1 MIRSVKSLSKMKKI
15 FKTAVVFFLIFAF
28 NFSPLA
34 NSVFAVDPGDWDAAS
49 SVSGNPTDPGSAYWL
64 SEKGGSSG
72 FGSVGAGA
80 AAKTPWQQIADKC
93 PVSEVFS
100 EKAGL
105 CLAGYGA
112 AVGLWAYDLA
122 GNIVEG
128 VESAIA
134 DTLKIFDL
142 SVTAIFARIVVLI
155 SQIVGFIVAQEMYLM
170 VFFMSPDTFQY
181 ATFPAVQAGF
191 YVALQIANGLLAIG
205 LVVLANRFILGM
217 ETYSN
222 LQSLTKYLVTALL
235 INFSLVMASYI
246 VGVSNFLTIAFLNE
260 ATASS
265 TGGVTEN
272 YATRLMATMNQL
284 SEVFSG
290 LITDKGDLAQTTVA
304 NITTI
309 LVLIIFSLF
318 LIMILAAII
327 VSLLTRVISLWTL
340 MMVVPL
346 AIAADTV
353 FGGMTIP
360 GIPIGSGNFNKWLSS
375 FIKWV
380 SFGPIM
386 AGVIW
391 FVFLV
396 LGQFDEAFSPAWAS
410 DPDIGIIMATLG
422 KTFGLLTAMI
432 LLYQGYVF
440 AISSSSSVPK
450 TMDSF
455 IRRAMTDVSG
465 KSKFGLINLSKEGK
479 LVKPLVS
486 TWSGIRNSFGSKFG
500 SQATK
505 AKIAEEALK
514 EKKESASSRTSQLT
528 NLYNFA
534 KSLEEQKKMLDS
546 AVETYMT
553 TKDETE
559 RNANLSFILA
569 QKGGKKLLADAVAKE
584 AVSSGLEGEDL
595 EKDLKVKEFEAKQ
608 NSVAFDSGDVYKANP
623 LLKAKKNPDGSAN
636 VEDVNKFV
644 SEKMSGEELGE
655 LSKEIFKDARMDKV
669 EIKNAARAVGML
681 KNAKSDEARKFA
693 FDQIKS
699 RVDGSE
705 EVHKQYAN
713 VVSHDGEAM
722 SIIASMGGAD
732 VLEKVRTLTKKG
744 GGGRKPTKLKKEG
757 EGYTPTD
764 FTKKSS

>member
-28 NFSPLA
+28 RFSPLA
-34 NSVFAVDPGDWDAAS
+34 NNVFAVDGA
-49 SVSGNPTDPGSAYWL
+49 GLT
-64 SEKGGSSG
+64 
-72 FGSVGAGA
+72 GAGA
-80 AAKTPWQQIADKC
+80 GVTAKTPWQQIADKC
-93 PVSEVFS
+93 PVSEVFG

-128 VESAIA
+128 VESAV
-134 DTLKIFDL
+134 DEGLNIFDL
-142 SVTAIFARIVVLI
+142 TVTGIFANIVVLI
-155 SQIVGFIVAQEMYLM
+155 SRIVGFIVAQEMYMM
-170 VFFMSPDTFQY
+170 VFFLSPDTFQY

-191 YVALQIANGLLAIG
+191 YVALQIANSLLAIG
-205 LVVLANRFILGM
+205 LVILANRFILGM

-246 VGVSNFLTIAFLNE
+246 IGVSNFLTIAFLNE

-290 LITDKGDLAQTTVA
+290 LVTNKGDLVQTSVA

-327 VSLLTRVISLWTL
+327 ISLLTRVIALWTL

-360 GIPIGSGNFNKWLSS
+360 GIPVGPGNFNKWLSS

-440 AISSSSSVPK
+440 AHSSSSGVPK
-450 TMDSF
+450 FMDSAVRNVF
-455 IRRAMTDVSG
+455 SYGEKGLQFTGKTQFGKVGTKVTDSA
-465 KSKFGLINLSKEGK
+465 KSIWTGVRS
-479 LVKPLVS
+479 S
-486 TWSGIRNSFGSKFG
+486 FG

-505 AKIAEEALK
+505 AKIAEEAMK
-514 EKKESASSRTSQLT
+514 EKKDGVSSRTGQLT
-528 NLYNFA
+528 SLYNFA
-534 KSLEEQKKMLDS
+534 KSPEEQKEMLGS
-546 AVETYMT
+546 AVKTYTT

-559 RNANLSFILA
+559 RNANLSFILT
-569 QKGGKKLLADAVAKE
+569 QKGGKKLLADAIAKE
-584 AVSSGLEGEDL
+584 ASSGGLEGEDL
-595 EKDLKVKEFEAKQ
+595 DKNLKAREFEAKQ
-608 NSVAFDSGDVYKANP
+608 NGVAFDSGDVYKSNP
-623 LLKAKKNPDGSAN
+623 LLKAKKEGNL
-636 VEDVNKFV
+636 EDVNKFM

-655 LSKEIFKDARMDKV
+655 LSKEIFKDTRMDKV
-669 EIKNAARAVGML
+669 EIKNAARAVSML

-722 SIIASMGGAD
+722 SIIASMGGTD
-732 VLEKVRTLTKKG
+732 VLAKVRTLTKRG
-744 GGGRKPTKLKKEG
+744 GGGRKPGKLDEQTEDRLNQQKRD